1 MGSAQVI
8 ACGTRANGHASL
20 QVKVPSA
27 LPMEMRARIR
37 EIIKVETDPEHRGKG
52 HAKAL
57 LERVCIAADLSDT
70 WLLLHVEPGDD
81 ETTMQGLVKLYTRF
95 GFVPFQ
101 ASPMLMI
108 RRSGV
113 AGSA

>member
-8 ACGTRANGHASL
+8 ACGLRANNHASL
-20 QVKVPSA
+20 EVKVPSA
-27 LPMEMRARIR
+27 LPLEMRSGIR
-37 EIIKVETDPEHRGKG
+37 EIMAVQTDPGHRGKG
-52 HAKAL
+52 HAKDL

-70 WLLLHVEPGDD
+70 WLFIHVEPSDD